1 MLSVM
6 GVADLSADVTRRA
19 ARFSP
24 ARSRV
29 LTGRMTF
36 LMIYKV
42 SALTGQE
49 GAVHYSYGYYIDL
62 NANCYFVLLPSLFC
76 PQQSSVYVTLTI
88 RLLLLNSDFSIL
100 QFVHRSVKVR
110 SKAPSHRNSLLYV

>member
-6 GVADLSADVTRRA
+6 GVADLAAD
-19 ARFSP
+19 
-24 ARSRV
+24 
-29 LTGRMTF
+29 
-36 LMIYKV
+36 
-42 SALTGQE
+42 
-49 GAVHYSYGYYIDL
+49 
-62 NANCYFVLLPSLFC
+62 
-76 PQQSSVYVTLTI
+76 VTLTI

>member
-110 SKAPSHRNSLLYV
+110 SKALSHRNNLLYV